1 MKMSNKPSMSTAHN
15 HLNFFSNTPHWRG
28 DITSNVRFQRMKR
41 LLQIIFLLMAL
52 PTIILFCVMTI
63 PVVLFA
69 LPSVF
74 IGNPLNLLF
83 VIWWGIGAYGIWS
96 GIRAAISFFREH
108 NYRLSQ
114 RHQTGIILGILAF
127 LPIIPLSYS
136 GQIGFEAISTYIIRS
151 SFLGILPAVMLL
163 ISSWNRPTTEP
174 PR

>member
-1 MKMSNKPSMSTAHN
+1 
-15 HLNFFSNTPHWRG
+15 
-28 DITSNVRFQRMKR
+28 MKR

-52 PTIILFCVMTI
+52 PTIIFFCVMTI

-96 GIRAAISFFREH
+96 GIRAAIAFGEP
-108 NYRLSQ
+108 NYTLSQ

-127 LPIIPLSYS
+127 LPVIPLSCS
-136 GQIGFEAISTYIIRS
+136 GQIGFGATSTYIIRS
-151 SFLGILPAVMLL
+151 SFLGILPAVILL
-163 ISSWNRPTTEP
+163 ISSRNRPTTEQAADGKTPEAPQP
-174 PR
+174 PH